1 MNLTAQRQEL
11 MGIMVEGCQGKGESI
26 ITGVVDIKT
35 AAGINSAKSV
45 YKLVNFVVIS

>member
-1 MNLTAQRQEL
+1 

-35 AAGINSAKSV
+35 AAGTNSAKSH
-45 YKLVNFVVIS
+45 YSQLILVNTLVH